1 MRVIKERSLG
11 RHLCKLCAGAM
22 AFLALSAAAQSADAK
37 MPLSSVR
44 RVAVVSMLRNTVDM
58 QTEGMKWDYAD
69 YKLHT
74 DWNLDEL
81 VRDYV
86 TKALG
91 SRLDIRSD
99 ALSAQTLSRIQ
110 TT

>member
-1 MRVIKERSLG
+1 MRAIKGPPLG
-11 RHLCKLCAGAM
+11 RHPYKLCAGAM
-22 AFLALSAAAQSADAK
+22 VLLALSAAAQSADAK
-37 MPLSSVR
+37 MPLSGIR
-44 RVAVVSMLRNTVDM
+44 RVAIVSILGNTVDM

-81 VRDYV
+81 IRDYV

-91 SRLDIRSD
+91 SRLDIRND
-99 ALSAQTLSRIQ
+99 ALSAQTLPRIQ
-110 TT
+110 A